1 MMYLL
6 LQPSGYKIWPY
17 PGHGNTTTLLI
28 QPNFLSGPI
37 LGDHI
42 NRVPLAVL
50 ITAATKSAN
59 SLLK

>member
-6 LQPSGYKIWPY
+6 LQPSGYEIWPY
-17 PGHGNTTTLLI
+17 PGNTTTLLI

-37 LGDHI
+37 VGDHI

-50 ITAATKSAN
+50 ITAATQSAN
-59 SLLK
+59 SLLN

>member
-6 LQPSGYKIWPY
+6 LQPSGYEIWPY
-17 PGHGNTTTLLI
+17 PGNITTLLI
-28 QPNFLSGPI
+28 QPKFLSGPI
-37 LGDHI
+37 VGDHI
-42 NRVPLAVL
+42 KRVPIAVL